1 MINITL
7 TAQILTAKNGYD
19 KITIGDIMSNMYL
32 TICDKL
38 KNGCDAVLLS
48 VIKSRGSVPRKRG
61 AKMVCFSDNE
71 SVGTVG
77 GGAVEHD
84 AMQKC
89 TELTS
94 QSVCL
99 NKKYTLNHADAEKLG
114 MVCGG
119 EVDINFVYVKSCE
132 QNIALFEHISSLV
145 RNHKKAW
152 LVTDVNTGELFVFCD
167 NEWFE
172 SRKPDAEL
180 YDIFKNVAELSSNEK
195 YYAEPLYQE
204 GVVYVFGGGHV
215 SRALCPMLSAT
226 DFRVV
231 VYEDNERFACA
242 DDFPDAEK
250 VVCAEFTKINDNIS
264 ITESD
269 YAVVLTRGHK
279 SDNEVIRQILSKH
292 PTYLGVIGS
301 RKKVGAMGDYLRNCG
316 FDEEDIKAIH
326 SPIGLDIG
334 AVTPS
339 EIAVSITAQLISHR
353 AGKGYV

>member
-1 MINITL
+1 M
-7 TAQILTAKNGYD
+7 A
-19 KITIGDIMSNMYL
+19 
-32 TICDKL
+32 
-38 KNGCDAVLLS
+38 
-48 VIKSRGSVPRKRG
+48 
-61 AKMVCFSDNE
+61 CFSDND

-84 AMQKC
+84 AMLLSKKLSDD
-89 TELTS
+89 T
-94 QSVCL
+94 VCF

-119 EVDINFVYVKSCE
+119 AVDINFVYVNSSEK
-132 QNIALFEHISSLV
+132 NIALFEHICKLV
-145 RNHKKAW
+145 ENHKKAW

-172 SRKPDAEL
+172 DRKPDAEL
-180 YDIFKNVAELSSNEK
+180 SVIFKSVAELSSDEK

-231 VYEDNERFACA
+231 VYEDNEEFAKKE
-242 DDFPDAEK
+242 FFETAEK

-279 SDNEVIRQILSKH
+279 SDNEVIRQILSKC
-292 PTYLGVIGS
+292 PSYLGVIGS
-301 RKKVGAMGDYLRNCG
+301 RKKVGVMSDYLRNCG
-316 FDEEDIKAIH
+316 FDEEDIKAIN
-326 SPIGLDIG
+326 SPIGLEIG

-353 AGKGYV
+353 AGKEYL

>member
-1 MINITL
+1 M
-7 TAQILTAKNGYD
+7 TAKNGYD

-119 EVDINFVYVKSCE
+119 EVLINFVYVKSCE
-132 QNIALFEHISSLV
+132 QNIALFDHISSLV

-172 SRKPDAEL
+172 SRKPGAEL

-215 SRALCPMLSAT
+215 SRALCPMLRLT
-226 DFRVV
+226 DFRIV

-279 SDNEVIRQILSKH
+279 SDNEVVRQILSKH

-301 RKKVGAMGDYLRNCG
+301 RKKVGVMGEYLRNCG

-326 SPIGLDIG
+326 SPIGLEIG

-339 EIAVSITAQLISHR
+339 EIAVSIAAQLISHR
-353 AGKGYV
+353 AGKGYL

>member
-38 KNGCDAVLLS
+38 KNGSDAVLLS
-48 VIKSRGSVPRKRG
+48 VIKSRGSVPRKQG
-61 AKMVCFSDNE
+61 AKMACFSDNE

-77 GGAVEHD
+77 GGAIEHD
-84 AMQKC
+84 AMKISR
-89 TELTS
+89 ELTS
-94 QSVCL
+94 QSGCL

-119 EVDINFVYVKSCE
+119 EVEINFVYVNISEKK
-132 QNIALFEHISSLV
+132 IALFEHICKLV
-145 RNHKKAW
+145 ESHRKAW
-152 LVTDVNTGELFVFCD
+152 LVTDVSTGELFVFCD

-172 SRKPDAEL
+172 NRKPDAEL
-180 YDIFKNVAELSSNEK
+180 GDIFKNVAELSSNEK

-204 GVVYVFGGGHV
+204 GVVYVFGGGHI

-231 VYEDNERFACA
+231 VYEDNAEFAKKE
-242 DDFPDAEK
+242 FFYTAEK
-250 VVCAEFTKINDNIS
+250 VVCADFAKISDNIS

-279 SDNEVIRQILSKH
+279 SDNEVIRQILSRH
-292 PTYLGVIGS
+292 PSYLGVIGS
-301 RKKVGAMGDYLRNCG
+301 RKKVGVMGDYLRSCG

-326 SPIGLDIG
+326 SPIGLEIG

-353 AGKGYV
+353 AGKGYL

>member
-1 MINITL
+1 M
-7 TAQILTAKNGYD
+7 A
-19 KITIGDIMSNMYL
+19 
-32 TICDKL
+32 
-38 KNGCDAVLLS
+38 
-48 VIKSRGSVPRKRG
+48 
-61 AKMVCFSDNE
+61 CFSDND

-84 AMQKC
+84 AMLLSKKLSDD
-89 TELTS
+89 T
-94 QSVCL
+94 VCF

-119 EVDINFVYVKSCE
+119 AVDINFVYVNSSEK
-132 QNIALFEHISSLV
+132 NIALFEHICKLV
-145 RNHKKAW
+145 ENHKKAW

-172 SRKPDAEL
+172 DRKPDAEL
-180 YDIFKNVAELSSNEK
+180 YDIFKNVAELSSDEK

-231 VYEDNERFACA
+231 VYEDNEEFAKKE
-242 DDFPDAEK
+242 FFETAEK

-264 ITESD
+264 ITEGD

-279 SDNEVIRQILSKH
+279 SDNEVIRQILSKC
-292 PTYLGVIGS
+292 PSYLGVIGS
-301 RKKVGAMGDYLRNCG
+301 RKKVGVMSDYLRNCG
-316 FDEEDIKAIH
+316 FDEEDIKAIN
-326 SPIGLDIG
+326 SPIGLEIG

-353 AGKGYV
+353 AGKEYL